1 MAGKEPRSG
10 RAVAADVLNKV
21 DPKRDYAG
29 AALNEFLQQTTEKQ
43 RTTDLVLGSIRNQ
56 RAIDAVI
63 TELAGCPA
71 ARISGTVL
79 NIIRVA
85 VYELAYCPDS
95 QQYAIVNEAVENAKG
110 QVAKKQAGF
119 VNAVLRRISS
129 HINNREIDLSVAQ
142 LCRTLPQRPSA
153 GCEFDVDL
161 LPAPEKFP
169 AEYLSSAFSLPKWLV
184 SRWFEEFGW
193 QRSLQICFGSNRRS
207 GIYIWPNT
215 LKTTTGDLAE
225 KFRRQDINFEVLADG
240 AAIKVKSPRT
250 ITELPGFAEGLFHVQ
265 DITAAAAVRLLN
277 PQPGWKIADIC
288 AGPGTK
294 TSQIAEITA
303 DKTEIL
309 ATDIDAGRLEKVKEN
324 LDRLGIGSV
333 KIVDYDK
340 LGEIIAQTGQ
350 FDCVLV
356 DVPCSNTGVL
366 AKRPEV
372 RYRINQGVIKKLAAI
387 QYHLIEKAC
396 GMIKSGGKICY
407 STCSIQREENSGLI
421 RRFLADNKGFML
433 QAEQLCL
440 PVAAES
446 DCDGGYAA
454 IIVRAG

>member
-1 MAGKEPRSG
+1 MTESMAGKEPRSG

-161 LPAPEKFP
+161 LPAPEK
-169 AEYLSSAFSLPKWLV
+169 
-184 SRWFEEFGW
+184 
-193 QRSLQICFGSNRRS
+193 
-207 GIYIWPNT
+207 
-215 LKTTTGDLAE
+215 
-225 KFRRQDINFEVLADG
+225 
-240 AAIKVKSPRT
+240 
-250 ITELPGFAEGLFHVQ
+250 
-265 DITAAAAVRLLN
+265 
-277 PQPGWKIADIC
+277 
-288 AGPGTK
+288 
-294 TSQIAEITA
+294 
-303 DKTEIL
+303 
-309 ATDIDAGRLEKVKEN
+309 
-324 LDRLGIGSV
+324 
-333 KIVDYDK
+333 
-340 LGEIIAQTGQ
+340 
-350 FDCVLV
+350 
-356 DVPCSNTGVL
+356 
-366 AKRPEV
+366 
-372 RYRINQGVIKKLAAI
+372 
-387 QYHLIEKAC
+387 
-396 GMIKSGGKICY
+396 
-407 STCSIQREENSGLI
+407 
-421 RRFLADNKGFML
+421 
-433 QAEQLCL
+433 
-440 PVAAES
+440 
-446 DCDGGYAA
+446 
-454 IIVRAG
+454 